1 MNLFENVFLQQQ
13 FWHRAHLMG
22 NLVWNE
28 ECGIA
33 ALDINGNVFF
43 IKLKGLVEMKRAK
56 EHA

>member
-33 ALDINGNVFF
+33 ALDINGNVF
-43 IKLKGLVEMKRAK
+43 ILHQIERIGIEMK
-56 EHA
+56 